1 MDYSLLVVREEVATT
16 VENLTR
22 NMGGS
27 RNMTC
32 HFGIIDYLQTWSM
45 EKKLETLFK
54 TLLRKDK
61 YRQLSSVPPDLY
73 QSRFLSFIY
82 EYVINA

>member
-1 MDYSLLVVREEVATT
+1 MDYSLLVVREEVTT
-16 VENLTR
+16 DRDSLTR

-27 RNMTC
+27 VNMTC
-32 HFGIIDYLQTWSM
+32 HFGIIDYLQTWTM
-45 EKKLETLFK
+45 QKKLETLFK
-54 TLLRKDK
+54 TFLRADK
-61 YRQLSSVPPDLY
+61 YRLLSSVPPELY